1 MVSRLIAI
9 CTTSP
14 LGEKGFLL
22 MLAQMKCSNC
32 GAEMSNFNM
41 SWGWKNY
48 LVMLPIMLLGFLPLL
63 QMTFFK
69 GDVTKELTISDV
81 QRRSADRSVEIVGLI
96 TNKGNRTWSGVT
108 IEAEFFDAS
117 GAFIDEATDYRRAD
131 ISANAQEHFK
141 VTIANPPPALSDP
154 DTKMVVKV
162 AGGHSLPF

>member
-1 MVSRLIAI
+1 
-9 CTTSP
+9 
-14 LGEKGFLL
+14 
-22 MLAQMKCSNC
+22 MLAKMKCSNC
-32 GAEMSNFNM
+32 GAEISNLNM

-48 LVMLPIMLLGFLPLL
+48 LMVVPIMLLGFLPLL
-63 QMTFFK
+63 RMTFFK
-69 GDVTKELTISDV
+69 GDITKELTISDV
-81 QRRSADRSVEIVGLI
+81 QRRSVDRSLEIVGLI
-96 TNKGNRTWSGVT
+96 ANKGNRTWSGVT

-141 VTIANPPPALSDP
+141 VTLMTPSSVLSDP

>member
-1 MVSRLIAI
+1 MIA
-9 CTTSP
+9 
-14 LGEKGFLL
+14 K
-22 MLAQMKCSNC
+22 MKCSNC
-32 GAEMSNFNM
+32 GAEISNLNM

-48 LVMLPIMLLGFLPLL
+48 LMVVPIMLLGFLPLL
-63 QMTFFK
+63 RTTFFK
-69 GDVTKELTISDV
+69 GDITKELSISDV
-81 QRRSADRSVEIVGLI
+81 QRRSVDRSLEIVGLI
-96 TNKGNRTWSGVT
+96 ANKGNRTWSGVT

>member
-1 MVSRLIAI
+1 LPFA
-9 CTTSP
+9 
-14 LGEKGFLL
+14 EKGFLL

-117 GAFIDEATDYRRAD
+117 GAFVDEATEYLRAD

-141 VTIANPPPALSDP
+141 VTILTPSAALSDP
-154 DTKMVVKV
+154 GTKMVVKV
-162 AGGHSLPF
+162 AGGHTSPF